1 MSNADIFSRIS
12 TKYHKLISE
21 QGSQKTKCLQL
32 NQSSED
38 VLKKIKTFLTAVRI
52 KQLVLKA
59 QMEGSNEAHV
69 IVRSARRFGNFTR
82 K

>member
-1 MSNADIFSRIS
+1 MFATEPVF
-12 TKYHKLISE
+12 
-21 QGSQKTKCLQL
+21 GGCP
-32 NQSSED
+32 
-38 VLKKIKTFLTAVRI
+38 KKIKIFLIAVRI

-69 IVRSARRFGNFTR
+69 ILQRARRFGNFTR

>member
-1 MSNADIFSRIS
+1 MFA
-12 TKYHKLISE
+12 TE
-21 QGSQKTKCLQL
+21 QVFGGCP
-32 NQSSED
+32 
-38 VLKKIKTFLTAVRI
+38 KKIKTFLTAVRI

-59 QMEGSNEAHV
+59 QMEGGNEVHV